1 MAANP
6 NQTNINALRTFY
18 GAGGGGSNFPAGIQI
33 QNLALTPN
41 YYFSQ
46 NVNCLSVADLSG
58 NPSQFVCNPINVGD
72 YGIGYIA
79 VTSSNIRGVRP
90 ATGEGYNWM
99 ELDNTN
105 CNFSLT
111 NLSTLTFGQGLGPGT
126 PGPGLINTTG
136 VAFAGS
142 NGLVRILPNTNQLNC
157 QNLVYTSTLNALNT
171 AGTGL
176 AGAIN
181 MTELTST
188 IKGYGWASVMPAV
201 P

>member
-6 NQTNINALRTFY
+6 NQTNINAFRTFY

-33 QNLALTPN
+33 QNLELVPN
-41 YYFSQ
+41 FYFSQ
-46 NVNCLSVADLSG
+46 SVNCLSVSDLSG

-72 YGIGYIA
+72 YGSGYMSIQHNQIQGIQA
-79 VTSSNIRGVRP
+79 
-90 ATGEGYNWM
+90 ATGTNSKLLNW
-99 ELDNTN
+99 DGPNQ
-105 CNFSLT
+105 NFSLL
-111 NLSTLTFGQGLGPGT
+111 NLSTISFGYGPGS
-126 PGPGLINTTG
+126 G
-136 VAFAGS
+136 VVGNGIVYTNNLAVAGS
-142 NGLVRILPNTNQLNC
+142 NGLVRILPNANQLNC

-188 IKGYGWASVMPAV
+188 IKGYGWASVMPAI